1 MTAFCLYKYVELY
14 RSCIG
19 YYCCQYTSHTLS
31 AGIRHPRENLGD
43 AEKALLEVGV
53 DYAGTLRSLPA
64 LVILPYRIF
73 KELDILNI
81 YNISINK
88 YL

>member
-1 MTAFCLYKYVELY
+1 MTAFCLYKYIELY

-19 YYCCQYTSHTLS
+19 YYRCQYTSHTLS
-31 AGIRHPRENLGD
+31 AEIRHPRENLGD
-43 AEKALLEVGV
+43 AEKWGQKALPHFRLT
-53 DYAGTLRSLPA
+53 YRA
-64 LVILPYRIF
+64 LPYRIF